1 MSTVLAT
8 FVLLFEIPMWRK
20 TLMTKMIERKP
31 VETKRK
37 VPGKMSTVALD
48 RNQFGQ

>member
-1 MSTVLAT
+1 MSSVLASA
-8 FVLLFEIPMWRK
+8 VLLFEIPMWRK

-37 VPGKMSTVALD
+37 VPGKMSTVALNRSLSD
-48 RNQFGQ
+48 Q